1 MVSILVILL
10 KKTLLMLSKSY
21 YNDSINQLR
30 YNAVFLFIIGI
41 LLISPLMAL
50 IPKFSTF
57 LNLIIIVIILVRQKK
72 IKYFKLIFFVIIATI
87 TTSIVPAIY
96 HNDFQYLLLSYFFIS
111 SLFIV
116 LQCDKIDIIQFV
128 EFSTNFIIILLIGA
142 LIGFFYA
149 FIGGPPIF
157 TFSNPNGI
165 PNEVFLTTMTNSRW
179 INIIRPS
186 GIYDEPGAFSF
197 FICSIA
203 LFRKILNLKPAKT
216 WIILLLG
223 LITFSVA
230 HILYLL
236 FHILSEKK
244 LIKINFS
251 KVIIF
256 FILFIFLLI
265 ISFTPVWDAI
275 DMIFL
280 SRFKNTGVGLFP
292 GDNRSDMFFNTWNY
306 IYDNPSV
313 IYFGKPLNTDF
324 DNIVSEYGNI
334 GANML
339 MNLLRWGFF
348 ASWQFYLILLFFI
361 LNSFKTRTHIVY
373 IGFVLILFQREFV
386 YVVSYSMMI
395 ILAVRLLY
403 IYNTNEKENNVNFWY
418 KARSHQNGATVS
430 CPKK

>member
-1 MVSILVILL
+1 
-10 KKTLLMLSKSY
+10 MLSKLY
-21 YNDSINQLR
+21 LNNTIR
-30 YNAVFLFIIGI
+30 YKSVFLFIIGM
-41 LLISPLMAL
+41 LLISPLFAL
-50 IPKFSTF
+50 IPRCSTII
-57 LNLIIIVIILVRQKK
+57 NLIILLFILFRQKK
-72 IKYFKLIFFVIIATI
+72 IKHFKIFLIITI
-87 TTSIVPAIY
+87 STIVTSIIPAIY

-111 SLFIV
+111 ALFIV
-116 LQCDKIDIIQFV
+116 LQCEKKDILQFV
-128 EFSTNFIIILLIGA
+128 EISTKFIILLLIGA
-142 LIGFFYA
+142 IIGFLYA
-149 FIGGPPIF
+149 FIGGPPLF

-203 LFRKILNLKPAKT
+203 LFRKALNLKPSKT

-236 FHILSEKK
+236 FHFISEKN
-244 LIKINFS
+244 LIKLNF
-251 KVIIF
+251 KK
-256 FILFIFLLI
+256 LFIFSFIFIILII
-265 ISFTPVWDAI
+265 ISFTPIWDAV

-280 SRFKNTGVGLFP
+280 SRFKNDGVGLFP

-313 IYFGKPLNTDF
+313 IYFGKSLNTDF
-324 DNIVSEYGNI
+324 ENISSEYGNI

-348 ASWQFYLILLFFI
+348 ASWLFYLTLLLFVFK
-361 LNSFKTRTHIVY
+361 SFKTRSNLVY
-373 IGFVLILFQREFV
+373 IGFVLMLFQREFI

-395 ILAVRLLY
+395 ILAIRLLY
-403 IYNTNEKENNVNFWY
+403 INNNNEKENNVNFWY
-418 KARSHQNGATVS
+418 KARSYQDGTIVS
-430 CPKK
+430 CT